1 MTTFLDS
8 ANAKFAMSV
17 TPARLRVTPCSPTGE
32 HALAA
37 ISLRPDRQGAY
48 CVSSI
53 DTDESQRTGKYDSY
67 IGIQNVRLGIFCNAI
82 INLKTCNG

>member
-1 MTTFLDS
+1 MTTFLHS

-17 TPARLRVTPCSPTGE
+17 TPARLRV
-32 HALAA
+32 HRLANMH
-37 ISLRPDRQGAY
+37 SLHSVSGLIDRVY

-67 IGIQNVRLGIFCNAI
+67 IGIQNVILGVFCNAI
-82 INLKTCNG
+82 INLKTSNG